1 MVRFCPHDLFRNTK
15 ADLGPCL
22 KLHDKV
28 VRQKYLNEASSYTKT
43 EFEGEFLKYC
53 QSILNEVERKTQMGE
68 QRLAESQLA
77 KQTAAANPETKA
89 EDPIAVV
96 TEKITHLVKEVER
109 LGWEGKEA
117 QELLIVG
124 DQLKREKQV
133 LKKEKRLSVVS
144 IPTKILVLKIVF

>member
-15 ADLGPCL
+15 ADLGPCH

-68 QRLAESQLA
+68 QRLAESQ
-77 KQTAAANPETKA
+77 
-89 EDPIAVV
+89 
-96 TEKITHLVKEVER
+96 
-109 LGWEGKEA
+109 
-117 QELLIVG
+117 
-124 DQLKREKQV
+124 
-133 LKKEKRLSVVS
+133 
-144 IPTKILVLKIVF
+144 